1 MYCLILRF
9 IKYICSQTVSC
20 PSCGVQ
26 DFHFTK
32 PLNTFVT
39 RDELAMV
46 RLKKIIL
53 GLNEK
58 GDNFDTTY
66 FFRLQRPTRT
76 SQEAGQQLYA
86 HSLISRHKDTQL
98 I

>member
-1 MYCLILRF
+1 LNYSVCFVSSASNPPMDLDPFWICRNCFFLRF

-20 PSCGVQ
+20 PSCGGK

-53 GLNEK
+53 GFNEK
-58 GDNFDTTY
+58 RDDFDTIL
-66 FFRLQRPTRT
+66 F
-76 SQEAGQQLYA
+76 
-86 HSLISRHKDTQL
+86 
-98 I
+98 